1 MYKSF
6 AVAAFLLF
14 FAVSAFPQQSN
25 TVSVFVTDLA
35 ISNSDIGGAH
45 IDAAYGASFDRMFT
59 ERFSAELSVSSQRFR
74 RRMRTFTGSS
84 EPTSVL
90 VTDRIYPI
98 DANVSYRFLNGSRWR
113 PYLGAGLRYV
123 NDTFHGYQGGG
134 RTAFYRPAVQTI
146 DPEISGG
153 ITLQFN
159 RVLGLRLDAKQ
170 VLGSHRSDV
179 ADPELKASAGL
190 SFRF

>member
-1 MYKSF
+1 MYKSA
-6 AVAAFLLF
+6 AVVASLLLF
-14 FAVSAFPQQSN
+14 AIPAFPQPSN

-45 IDAAYGASFDRMFT
+45 IDAAYGASFDRMFS
-59 ERFSAELSVSSQRFR
+59 ERFSAELSVSSQRYR

-90 VTDRIYPI
+90 VADRIYPI
-98 DANVSYRFLNGSRWR
+98 DANVSYHFLNGSRWR
-113 PYLGAGLRYV
+113 PYIGAGLRYV

-159 RVLGLRLDAKQ
+159 RTLGLRLDAKQ
-170 VLGSHRSDV
+170 ALGSHRSDV